1 MTNIL
6 EVKNLKKEYNTL
18 KGEVLALKDISFTV
32 KDQEFTAIV
41 GSSGCGKST
50 ILSILAG
57 LDNDY
62 EGTINVYG
70 KKIGYML
77 QTDCLLPYL
86 TIRDNALL
94 GLRLTHAMTKENI
107 AFVDNLLEKYNLSE
121 FNDKYP
127 SSLSGGMKQR
137 VALIRSLAVKPD
149 ILLLDEPF
157 SALDYETRLKVS
169 RDVYD
174 IIKREKKTGIIVTH
188 DIGEAVAT
196 SSKVIV
202 LSKRPAVIKKIF
214 DIELDN
220 PKDPISNRKDKKY
233 QEYYDLIWKEME
245 EYVA

>member
-137 VALIRSLAVKPD
+137 VVCML
-149 ILLLDEPF
+149 
-157 SALDYETRLKVS
+157 
-169 RDVYD
+169 
-174 IIKREKKTGIIVTH
+174 
-188 DIGEAVAT
+188 
-196 SSKVIV
+196 
-202 LSKRPAVIKKIF
+202 
-214 DIELDN
+214 
-220 PKDPISNRKDKKY
+220 
-233 QEYYDLIWKEME
+233 
-245 EYVA
+245 